1 LILFCLDFFVP
12 MIFAWCEFAAN
23 VCRGPEIAITVSGS
37 VIDFGGSASPETR
50 SLCCLYDFGCNFAAF
65 VDYYCGDFGF
75 LVGLVVQGKKSDNIS
90 PGQLVAERTQLQVD
104 VKNGVSLASPFH

>member
-1 LILFCLDFFVP
+1 
-12 MIFAWCEFAAN
+12 MTFARGEIAAN
-23 VCRGPEIAITVSGS
+23 VCRGPEVAIMVSGS
-37 VIDFGGSASPETR
+37 VIDMCGSASPEAR

-75 LVGLVVQGKKSDNIS
+75 LVCLVVQGKKSDDIS